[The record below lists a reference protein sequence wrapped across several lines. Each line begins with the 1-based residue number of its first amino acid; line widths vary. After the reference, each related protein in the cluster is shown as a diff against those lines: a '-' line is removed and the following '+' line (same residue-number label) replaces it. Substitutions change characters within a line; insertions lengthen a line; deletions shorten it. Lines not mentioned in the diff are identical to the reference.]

1 MASFCSYFNQGQC
14 RSCEWIE
21 TDYSSQIA
29 SKEATILKTFPGVTL
44 SPSVKSSQQAFR
56 NRAKMTVTGT
66 VEAPVIGLVGETDL
80 DSGRELL
87 HCPIHHPK
95 LNELIASL
103 PGFIQSYHL
112 YPYSIGERKGELKGL
127 IAFYSPHSQ
136 QMYLRFILRSKD
148 CVSRLIKMLP
158 AIQRLFPE
166 LVCVSANLQPIPHA
180 ILEGK
185 EEIFITGK
193 KFIDHELKTPQSSV
207 HFQLSP
213 QGFVQTNDEIATI
226 LYQTAAG
233 WIKESGSNKILD
245 LFCGQGAF
253 SFFAAP
259 YAKDILGIEINPDA
273 MASATESAQEQ
284 GLKHL
289 RFKCADATRV
299 QTEIETFG
307 PDLVV
312 VNPPRRGLSEGVEL
326 LLKNRPGHILY
337 SSCSIESLG
346 EDLKKLSSHYQVK
359 RIQLFDMFPH
369 TKHFETLVWLTH
381 ST

>member
-158 AIQRLFPE
+158 AIQRLFPGGKRR
-166 LVCVSANLQPIPHA
+166 NLYYGQ
-180 ILEGK
+180 
-185 EEIFITGK
+185 
-193 KFIDHELKTPQSSV
+193 
-207 HFQLSP
+207 
-213 QGFVQTNDEIATI
+213 
-226 LYQTAAG
+226 
-233 WIKESGSNKILD
+233 KI
-245 LFCGQGAF
+245 
-253 SFFAAP
+253 
-259 YAKDILGIEINPDA
+259 Y
-273 MASATESAQEQ
+273 
-284 GLKHL
+284 
-289 RFKCADATRV
+289 
-299 QTEIETFG
+299 
-307 PDLVV
+307 
-312 VNPPRRGLSEGVEL
+312 
-326 LLKNRPGHILY
+326 RP
-337 SSCSIESLG
+337 
-346 EDLKKLSSHYQVK
+346 
-359 RIQLFDMFPH
+359 
-369 TKHFETLVWLTH
+369 
-381 ST
+381 